1 MKFAMKFAMK
11 VDTDLD
17 SKLRTER
24 GLKWSRN
31 FGAAVTVAFSALAL
45 LGAAGCSSTVSAPN
59 LGPVS
64 SPTRSL
70 PSLGSAVTATSG
82 LVNCAAMSGSAQ
94 NPPQTSTFAPSWFNI
109 SFSCLADG
117 TEVKAG
123 RLQGHRTVAVV
134 WASWCQPCQHELP
147 IISKFA
153 TSQSQIR
160 VIGIGWKDSPV
171 ALQDYA
177 RHAQLP
183 FPNLYDRHAD
193 IEAQWDVHA
202 QPTLIF
208 ISADGRITHI
218 ERAPV
223 KSVAA
228 LSALVQE
235 HL

>member
-1 MKFAMKFAMK
+1 MKFGLK
-11 VDTDLD
+11 VCVKVHTE
-17 SKLRTER
+17 SEPHTKLSTTR
-24 GLKWSRN
+24 GLTQSRKL
-31 FGAAVTVAFSALAL
+31 AAVFIALAL

-59 LGPVS
+59 LGPVL
-64 SPTRSL
+64 SPSRAL
-70 PSLGSAVTATSG
+70 PSLESAVTATSG
-82 LVNCAAMSGSAQ
+82 LVKCAALSGSAQ
-94 NPPQTSTFAPSWFNI
+94 NPAQTSTRVPSWFNI

-134 WASWCQPCQHELP
+134 WASWCQPCQRELP

-153 TSQSQIR
+153 QSHSQIR
-160 VIGIGWKDSPV
+160 VIGIGWKDSPA

-183 FPNLYDRHAD
+183 FPNLYDREAD

-208 ISADGRITHI
+208 IADDGRITHI

-228 LSALVQE
+228 LSALVQD